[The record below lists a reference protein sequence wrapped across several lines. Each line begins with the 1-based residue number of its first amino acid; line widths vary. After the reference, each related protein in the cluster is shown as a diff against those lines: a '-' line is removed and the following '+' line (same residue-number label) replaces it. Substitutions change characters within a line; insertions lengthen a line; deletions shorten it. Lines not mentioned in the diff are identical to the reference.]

1 MRNWRMVGVFAALLL
16 VFLFATHFTVGAFR
30 EVKTLVADDHQ
41 QKMVQFNN
49 LQLIVPAG
57 ATKGKISVG
66 WGDQNLRGIKLP
78 YGFKALSRPYRFGP
92 HGLKF

>member
-1 MRNWRMVGVFAALLL
+1 MVGVFAALLL

-30 EVKTLVADDHQ
+30 EVKTLVADEHQ

-66 WGDQNLRGIKLP
+66 WGDQLVKYRLQGLNIPGWSHRSRSKL
-78 YGFKALSRPYRFGP
+78 GSVDHER
-92 HGLKF
+92 